1 MRRTRFR
8 HDRMYLVLLGA
19 AAALALMGL
28 CVSTPIEIVQGLWDI
43 ATRGDVLIT
52 DYMETAGMGAAFVN
66 AALVTAVSV
75 MLLYLS
81 GDPVNG
87 FTLVTVGL
95 MASFSFFGKNI
106 FNIWPILAGT
116 WLYALLKRE
125 PFSKYVSVGLLST
138 ALSPLVSFVALD
150 TGGGVRLA
158 EAGLIGLLI
167 GFVMPSLSAYTFR
180 IQNGMNLYNAG
191 FACGVLAMVLVPV
204 LSAYGSTPAA
214 VLHWSTGH
222 NLMLSIPLYGS
233 CAALAAAAFFRDRS
247 VWKTYCSLLKTS
259 GRAPSDYLRAFG
271 TPAVMLNAAVNGVIA
286 TSYVLLT
293 GSDLNGPTL
302 GGILSIMSFSAWGKH
317 ARNILPLMLGVL
329 LGGVTNQ
336 LPLETPALQ
345 IAGLFCT
352 TLAPLTG
359 VFGWEVGLLAGFL
372 HSSVVLR
379 VGLPLEGVNLY
390 NNGFSGGMIAMVL
403 YPFLTAVIRR
413 KKPGFQDKD
422 YYDVFQQDDPI
433 SPEEVDQHPEE

>member
-28 CVSTPIEIVQGLWDI
+28 CVSTPMEIVQGLWDI

-222 NLMLSIPLYGS
+222 NLLLAIPLYGS

-359 VFGWEVGLLAGFL
+359 VFGWEAGLLAGFL

-379 VGLPLEGVNLY
+379 VGLPLW
-390 NNGFSGGMIAMVL
+390 SSW
-403 YPFLTAVIRR
+403 R
-413 KKPGFQDKD
+413 
-422 YYDVFQQDDPI
+422 
-433 SPEEVDQHPEE
+433 